1 MAKLEKGGGQSMD
14 FNVGVH
20 KILPTMW
27 PNQICLKPSPISLW
41 ESLKS
46 WHDLSQPLLVM
57 QGS

>member
-1 MAKLEKGGGQSMD
+1 MAKLKERGGQSMD

-20 KILPTMW
+20 KILTTMW
-27 PNQICLKPSPISLW
+27 PNQVCLKPSPISLW

-46 WHDLSQPLLVM
+46 WYLCQPLLVM